1 MPHHIDEPPA
11 QQAAA
16 AADHPG
22 DRREVLGSV
31 HLDAA
36 RITIARARH
45 GDLEQIVAL
54 LTDDVLGKD
63 RETHA
68 SHTGYQDAFEA
79 IDADPNQVLLVA
91 LDGVQDGGR
100 HDGGRPGGSAGAPDR
115 VVATAQVTFIPGL
128 SRGGALRGQ
137 IEAVRVGAEYRGQ
150 GLGRGFFDWI
160 IDYCDRRGAALVQ
173 LTTDKRRRDAV
184 RFYERLGFVASHE
197 GMKLNLP
204 R

>member
-1 MPHHIDEPPA
+1 MLNHVDEPADADGPA
-11 QQAAA
+11 AQDDAAA
-16 AADHPG
+16 GHAGA
-22 DRREVLGSV
+22 RREVLGSV
-31 HLDAA
+31 QLGAEQVA
-36 RITIARARH
+36 IARAQRS
-45 GDLEQIVAL
+45 DLEQIVAL
-54 LTDDVLGKD
+54 LTDDMLGKD

-68 SHTGYQDAFEA
+68 SHTGYQEAFAA

-91 LDGVQDGGR
+91 LDGAAQDGPAR
-100 HDGGRPGGSAGAPDR
+100 ADGR